1 MDSISQNK
9 MMCKLKDCAKKLRS
23 MKIKDDLDF
32 SMSITSGESDGET
45 VYFDKK
51 IKSNTEFSLTK
62 ALCVMLMAGAC
73 IWVLCFLWSLCSV
86 FKKK

>member
-1 MDSISQNK
+1 
-9 MMCKLKDCAKKLRS
+9 MMSKLKDCAKKLCS
-23 MKIKDDLDF
+23 MKVRDNLDF
-32 SMSITSGESDGET
+32 SMSITADEGDLET

-51 IKSNTEFSLTK
+51 IKSNTEFSLAK

-73 IWVLCFLWSLCSV
+73 IWVLCFLWSLCCV

>member
-1 MDSISQNK
+1 
-9 MMCKLKDCAKKLRS
+9 MMSKLKDCAKKLCS
-23 MKIKDDLDF
+23 MKVRDNLDL
-32 SMSITSGESDGET
+32 SMSITADEGDLET

-51 IKSNTEFSLTK
+51 IKSNTEFSLAK

-73 IWVLCFLWSLCSV
+73 IWVLCFLWSLCCV